1 MSLSLSS
8 LSFSW
13 APTCTWMYV
22 LVLPLVVFVVG
33 IVMVAAE
40 RSLDLCVLG
49 GEGGAPA
56 YAR

>member
-1 MSLSLSS
+1 
-8 LSFSW
+8 
-13 APTCTWMYV
+13 MYV